1 MSLWGFGRSAIMWNT
16 FWKYINNDPRGFHG
30 KNQDIFRNC
39 GISERDAEENSKYL
53 LLVTYVYGE
62 ISD

>member
-1 MSLWGFGRSAIMWNT
+1 MLQCETHFE
-16 FWKYINNDPRGFHG
+16 KYINNDPRGFYG

-53 LLVTYVYGE
+53 CLVTYVYGE